1 MTPQY
6 FFFDTYIG
14 YFLQVLPA
22 ALLAG
27 LLYGIR
33 RFARDKASPT
43 SRKIWASLLISYLT
57 GLLCLTLLIKVI
69 GSLWY
74 FLLYHQPSGIIYHW
88 FDGEFDL
95 VPDFFAR
102 FSRENL
108 GNLLMYLP
116 FGFLHPLS
124 RDHAGWR
131 DTLWAGLV
139 LILAIELVQP
149 VVGRS
154 FDANDVILNFT
165 GVLLSTGLFFLGRR
179 FISTKHA

>member
-27 LLYGIR
+27 LLWGIR
-33 RFARDKASPT
+33 RFARDRSSPV
-43 SRKIWASLLISYLT
+43 SRKLWAALFAAYLT
-57 GLLCLTLLIKVI
+57 GLLCLTLFRKPI
-69 GSLWY
+69 GDLWY
-74 FLLYHQPSGIIYHW
+74 FLLYRQPSGSVYRW
-88 FDGEFDL
+88 FGGSFNL
-95 VPDFFAR
+95 VPDFFTR

-139 LILAIELVQP
+139 LILAIALVQP

-165 GVLLSTGLFFLGRR
+165 GVLLSTGLFQLIRH
-179 FISTKHA
+179 FISTNHI